1 MIRTLLYHTVSGKLS
16 AGGEELL
23 SRWQQEPE
31 TMLWAD
37 FTDEPQDREQQ
48 ALEASFGIHALAIQD
63 AQRERHPPKLES
75 FDDYSFLLLKELSPN
90 PETFDF
96 ASLQLALFV
105 GERFLITRHTLAS
118 PGVDQLFAEAAGNT
132 ARFGQGMGALA
143 IRLCRIVVDRY
154 LKILLELEPRLEE
167 LERVLMENPDDT
179 ILAELLGYKTELKK
193 FRRVFLYHEQMFR
206 ELRSRPFPALGAD
219 IAHQV
224 TDVYEQQERAGSLAG
239 LYYEM
244 ASDMAD
250 GYISV
255 ASHHLNQ
262 IMKILTVVMS
272 IFIPLSFLAG
282 IYGMNFENMP
292 ELHSPSGYF
301 ILLGVM
307 GLIALLLLTLFRR
320 KRWL

>member
-1 MIRTLLYHTVSGKLS
+1 MIRTLLYHPVSGKLS

-23 SRWQQEPE
+23 SGWRQEPE
-31 TMLWAD
+31 TILWAD
-37 FTDEPQDREQQ
+37 FSDEPPDQEQQ
-48 ALEASFGIHALAIQD
+48 VLEASFGLHALAIQD

-75 FDDYSFLLLKELSPN
+75 FDGYSFLLLKELSPHA
-90 PETFDF
+90 ETFDF

-105 GERFLITRHTLAS
+105 GERFLITRHAGAS
-118 PGVDQLFAEAAGNT
+118 PGVDQLFAQAARNT
-132 ARFGQGMGALA
+132 ALFDQGPGALA
-143 IRLCRIVVDRY
+143 MRLCRTLVDRY
-154 LKILLELEPRLEE
+154 LRILLELEPRLEE

-206 ELRSRPFPALGAD
+206 ELRSRPFPALGAE

-282 IYGMNFENMP
+282 IYGMNFEYMP
-292 ELHSPSGYF
+292 ELHSRSGYF

-307 GLIALLLLTLFRR
+307 GAIAFLLISLFRR

>member
-23 SRWQQEPE
+23 SRWQQEPDCI
-31 TMLWAD
+31 LWAD
-37 FTDEPQDREQQ
+37 FSDAAPDHEKQL
-48 ALEASFGIHALAIQD
+48 LEAIFGIHPLATQD
-63 AQRERHPPKLES
+63 AQRDRHPPKLES
-75 FDDYSFLLLKELSPN
+75 FDNCSFLLFKELSPRTQ
-90 PETFDF
+90 TFDL

-105 GERFLITRHTLAS
+105 GERFLITRHTGTS
-118 PGVDQLFAEAAGNT
+118 PCVEQLFAQAAGNT
-132 ARFGQGMGALA
+132 ALFAAGLGTLA
-143 IRLCRIVVDRY
+143 MRLCRMMVDRY

-167 LERVLMENPDDT
+167 LERELMENPDDT
-179 ILAELLGYKTELKK
+179 ILAELLSYKTELKK
-193 FRRVFLYHEQMFR
+193 FRRVFLYHEQIFR
-206 ELRSRPFPALGAD
+206 ELRSRPFPGLGAD
-219 IAHQV
+219 IAHQI

-292 ELHSPSGYF
+292 ELHSRSGYF

-307 GLIALLLLTLFRR
+307 GLIVVMLLSLFRR